1 MELINWIRSLDVPI
15 QAALIAAF
23 VTIFSMILK
32 DVLFK
37 RIEERRAERRQAL
50 DIYRNYA
57 DPLAY
62 AATSLFWRVREILTQ
77 EGRGSFLKSSGA
89 GTQFDRYKYESTL
102 YRLAVL
108 IGWLRAYRRELTLFS
123 LSDPKKLA
131 LLNKAMG
138 EFEKGLAD
146 GAHVEVQRVRSL
158 AALWCISI
166 PSDVQS
172 LSRIAVAVEQTLKS
186 SIQSESVDLA
196 MSLTAENQKKLCRRV
211 ADVIA
216 ERMRIDPLS
225 NNIIDE
231 TLARA
236 IRSLSIR
243 EAWLYRDFQSAIG
256 DMMIREVK
264 DGARRYEVI
273 GFRDFE
279 ALLLSNDEGDKRWI
293 TRLGRILDGLDI
305 TGADRFDA
313 RVQMIEETFLATIEM
328 LEALAKIDP
337 KRGSVSMLTL
347 EEGRKFKRDRY
358 WQKSK

>member
-1 MELINWIRSLDVPI
+1 MINWLRSLDVPI

-23 VTIFSMILK
+23 VTIFSILLK
-32 DVLFK
+32 DMLFK
-37 RIEERRAERRQAL
+37 KMEEGQEKRRYAL
-50 DIYRNYA
+50 DVYRNYA

-62 AATSLFWRVREILTQ
+62 AATSLFWRMREILTQ
-77 EGRGSFLKSSGA
+77 DGRGSFLKSSGA

-131 LLNKAMG
+131 VLNKAIG

-146 GAHVEVQRVRSL
+146 GAHVEVQRIKSL
-158 AALWCISI
+158 AALWCISV
-166 PSDVQS
+166 PSDAQS
-172 LSRIAVAVEQTLKS
+172 LSRTAVAVEQTLKS
-186 SIQSESVDLA
+186 SLQLAGVDLA
-196 MSLTAENQKKLCRRV
+196 KSLTAEDQKKLCRDV

-216 ERMRIDPLS
+216 EQIQIEQLS
-225 NNIIDE
+225 DNIIQE

-236 IRSLSIR
+236 VRSLSIR

-279 ALLLSNDEGDKRWI
+279 ALLLSNDEVDKRWI

-305 TGADRFDA
+305 SGADRFDA
-313 RVQMIEETFLATIEM
+313 RVEMLEETLIATIEM

-337 KRGSVSMLTL
+337 KRGAVSMLTL
-347 EEGRKFKRDRY
+347 EECGKLKRDRK
-358 WQKSK
+358 WKNIK